1 MAVAARRPHTARM
14 SITTGPADRLIPGL
28 AGAILFV
35 SA

>member
-1 MAVAARRPHTARM
+1 MAADAGRPHTARM
-14 SITTGPADRLIPGL
+14 SITTGPGDRLIPGL